1 MAEFDAVA
9 FTYEQQ
15 HARSIRL
22 TGEDTSYFAQ
32 YKIIEAKKLVDRRH
46 IRVRRILDFGSGIGN
61 SLEALRASFPDAN
74 ITCLDVS
81 EQSLA
86 LCRARA
92 VSNVDYRLYDG
103 ETLPS
108 DLGEFDLI
116 FTACVFHHIPETHH
130 VALLKQLRQY
140 LVPEGLFVL
149 FEHNPWNPLT
159 RHAVANCPFDEN
171 AVLISA
177 SAMSLRLRQAGFVS
191 PDIEFRVFFP
201 KVLASLRRFEQ
212 FLGRVPLGGQYSIA
226 AIR

>member
-9 FTYEQQ
+9 STYEQQ

-22 TGEDTSYFAQ
+22 TGEDTSFFAQ
-32 YKIIEAKKLVDRRH
+32 YKIIETRKIVYHRNL
-46 IRVRRILDFGSGIGN
+46 RVHRILDFGSGIGN
-61 SLEALRASFPDAN
+61 SLESLRACFPDAA

-81 EQSLA
+81 EQSLEH
-86 LCRARA
+86 CRARA
-92 VSNVDYRLYDG
+92 VGNVDYQIYDG

-108 DLGEFDLI
+108 NLGEFDLI

-130 VALLKQLRQY
+130 VSLLGQLRQN
-140 LVPEGLFVL
+140 LAPEGLFVL

-177 SAMSLRLRQAGFVS
+177 SAMNQRLKQAGFAS
-191 PDIEFRVFFP
+191 PDIRFRVFFP

-212 FLGRVPLGGQYSIA
+212 FLGRVPFGGQYSIA
-226 AIR
+226 ANR